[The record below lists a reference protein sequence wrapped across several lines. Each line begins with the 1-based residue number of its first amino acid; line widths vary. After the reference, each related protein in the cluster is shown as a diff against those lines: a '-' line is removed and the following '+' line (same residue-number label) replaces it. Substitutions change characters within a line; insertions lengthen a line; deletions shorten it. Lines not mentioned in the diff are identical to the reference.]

1 MGWITRWRLSPGRKL
16 PIRLSEYVGY
26 MLVDHT
32 VSVHSLSKSSV
43 CGMTCCVSCSQAYQ
57 AERHFVW
64 PLMKYSLFVHCAA
77 WKYEF
82 NIISTG
88 DNQLP
93 SLPLLP
99 SLSVSLV
106 PRQTMSFI
114 FSHMCEPFIHCR
126 RSCCYCCC
134 CSWHIVSVPRS
145 LLGAR
150 LKCLLIS
157 SRANSDMCCP

>member
-1 MGWITRWRLSPGRKL
+1 MWATCEWTTLCL
-16 PIRLSEYVGY
+16 CLC
-26 MLVDHT
+26 
-32 VSVHSLSKSSV
+32 HSLSKSSV
-43 CGMTCCVSCSQAYQ
+43 CGMPSCVSCSQAYQ
-57 AERHFVW
+57 AEHHFVW

-88 DNQLP
+88 DNNCPRCLCC
-93 SLPLLP
+93 LCCLCCLL
-99 SLSVSLV
+99 SLSSV

-126 RSCCYCCC
+126 RSCCYCCYC
-134 CSWHIVSVPRS
+134 CCCNWPIVLVPRS